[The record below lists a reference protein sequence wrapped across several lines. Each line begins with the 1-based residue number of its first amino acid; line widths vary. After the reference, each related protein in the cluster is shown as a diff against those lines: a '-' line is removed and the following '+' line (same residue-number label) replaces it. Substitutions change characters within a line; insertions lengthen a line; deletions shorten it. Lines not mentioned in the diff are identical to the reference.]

1 MRKLILTP
9 FDKATR
15 AYVRLENGG
24 PIQNQI
30 SRHSRVFESGRPI
43 FDRFLQISIDSRDE
57 YHGNERFSLSLS
69 LSWNF
74 AFFPTLFSSICFEVA
89 CNMDLSLSLSLSL
102 SMARLSSSEFIVEI
116 ASGSGTRKWN
126 CNYKTGYPRWG
137 TKGKWIMENCG

>member
-57 YHGNERFSLSLS
+57 YHGNERF
-69 LSWNF
+69 F
-74 AFFPTLFSSICFEVA
+74 
-89 CNMDLSLSLSLSL
+89 LSLSLSLEISPFF
-102 SMARLSSSEFIVEI
+102 RLSSLPSVSKLRAIWISLSLSLFPFPWLVCRAANSLWKLHRVPELVNETATIKRDTLVE
-116 ASGSGTRKWN
+116 AQRGNG
-126 CNYKTGYPRWG
+126 
-137 TKGKWIMENCG
+137 